1 MLIMSCSERK
11 WKEKLKDWSFQKYLP
26 PDSMLVIVAKADKRK
41 LHEGKETVFFLH
53 GAKIASTR
61 IETSKK
67 RKITK
72 AMDMTSPNACK

>member
-1 MLIMSCSERK
+1 
-11 WKEKLKDWSFQKYLP
+11 
-26 PDSMLVIVAKADKRK
+26 MLVIVAKADKRK